1 MKNRARKG
9 KMGVKKWGFG
19 GKKWFFGLEKLRAC
33 NQTRKVKWCKMQ
45 LLFLKM
51 DNVSRV
57 KV

>member
-19 GKKWFFGLEKLRAC
+19 GKKWFLGLEKLRLC
-33 NQTRKVKWCKMQ
+33 NQTRKAKWCKMQ

-51 DNVSRV
+51 NNVPRV